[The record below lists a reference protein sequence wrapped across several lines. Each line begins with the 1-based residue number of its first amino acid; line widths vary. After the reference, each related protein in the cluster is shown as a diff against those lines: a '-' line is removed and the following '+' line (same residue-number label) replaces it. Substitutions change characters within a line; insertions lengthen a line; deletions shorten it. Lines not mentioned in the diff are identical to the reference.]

1 MQDPNT
7 ISIRDAGFSCRVRN
21 LLLRHLNCK
30 TLGDVV
36 DLTEVD
42 LLKHPN
48 CGRKSV
54 TNFKEVLAK
63 HGFVRMP
70 VSIQITKQMR
80 EAAQLFGM
88 TDWEYARNMFELIQE
103 GIWGSGK
110 AQHLNATYRYVWQP
124 PKENCNG

>member
-7 ISIRDAGFSCRVRN
+7 IPIRDAGFSCRVRN
-21 LLLRHLNCK
+21 LLLRHFNYK

-42 LLKHPN
+42 LLRNPN

-63 HGFVRMP
+63 HGFVHTP
-70 VSIQITKQMR
+70 VKIRITKEMR
-80 EAAQLFGM
+80 EVAQLFGM
-88 TDWEYARNMFELIQE
+88 PDWEYAHYMFELIKGE
-103 GIWGSGK
+103 TN
-110 AQHLNATYRYVWQP
+110 HPNVTYRYVWQP